1 MFVPLAAMW
10 VPTAVGLALAIAILG
25 GLVWVQSRDPG
36 PDADGPDDSEGGG
49 GARRRRPPPPP
60 PIGPVSWQDFERQ
73 FAAYVDGRGRAVARD
88 SGRDGLGERERAPNG
103 VGDTHRGH

>member
-1 MFVPLAAMW
+1 MFVPLAARR
-10 VPTAVGLALAIAILG
+10 VPAAGGLALVSDILG

-49 GARRRRPPPPP
+49 GARRRWPPPPP
-60 PIGPVSWQDFERQ
+60 RIGPVSWQEFERQ
-73 FAAYVDGRGRAVARD
+73 FAAYGDGRGRALARD

>member
-49 GARRRRPPPPP
+49 GGRRRRPPPPP
-60 PIGPVSWQDFERQ
+60 PAAAGGGGVAGLRAAVPGVRGRRGP
-73 FAAYVDGRGRAVARD
+73 RGRARPRPRRSRRTRA
-88 SGRDGLGERERAPNG
+88 GAERR
-103 VGDTHRGH
+103 R